1 MLKPNQK
8 SESSKKNQVEK
19 MFDSISFEY
28 DLLNEIMTFNSHKRW
43 KKNILNIAKKL
54 KPKNALD
61 IATGTADIAINLG
74 SISNCKVV
82 GVDISEQ
89 MLNVGRKKITK
100 MKLDESVR
108 LETGDAENLNFKDNY
123 FDLVTIGFGVR
134 NFQDLEKGLRESF
147 RVLNKEGTLII
158 LETSVPENRI
168 MKLFYSIF
176 TRTYIPI
183 MARIFS
189 KDKSAY
195 NYLLNS
201 AELFPSGTKFSNI
214 LKSVGFADVLI
225 KPKLFGS
232 STIYV
237 CKKK

>member
-8 SESSKKNQVEK
+8 LKSPKKSQVEK

-28 DLLNEIMTFNSHKRW
+28 DLINGIMTFNSHKKW
-43 KKNILNIAKKL
+43 KKNILNIAKKV

-89 MLNVGRKKITK
+89 MLNVGREKITK
-100 MKLDESVR
+100 MKLGKSVR
-108 LETGDAENLNFKDNY
+108 LESGDAENLNFKDNY

-134 NFQDLEKGLRESF
+134 NFQDLEKGLSESF
-147 RVLNKEGTLII
+147 RVLNEKGTLII

-168 MKLFYSIF
+168 MKFLYTLF
-176 TRTYIPI
+176 TRIYIPI
-183 MARIFS
+183 IASIFS
-189 KDKSAY
+189 KDKLAY
-195 NYLLNS
+195 IYLLNS
-201 AELFPSGTKFSNI
+201 AELFPSGTKFSEI
-214 LKSVGFADVLI
+214 LKSVGFSDVEI
-225 KPKLFGS
+225 
-232 STIYV
+232 
-237 CKKK
+237 

>member
-8 SESSKKNQVEK
+8 SKSPKKSQVEK
-19 MFDSISFEY
+19 MFDSISSEY
-28 DLLNEIMTFNSHKRW
+28 DLLNGIMTFNSHKKW

-74 SISNCKVV
+74 SIYDCKVV

-89 MLNVGRKKITK
+89 MLSIGRKKITK
-100 MKLDESVR
+100 MKLDEAIK

-134 NFQDLEKGLRESF
+134 NFQDLEKGLSESF
-147 RVLNKEGTLII
+147 RVLNKKGTLII

-201 AELFPSGTKFSNI
+201 AELFPSGTKFSEI
-214 LKSVGFADVLI
+214 LKSVGFSKVQI

-232 STIYV
+232 STIYIAT
-237 CKKK
+237 K

>member
-1 MLKPNQK
+1 
-8 SESSKKNQVEK
+8 
-19 MFDSISFEY
+19 MFDSISIEY
-28 DLLNEIMTFNSHKRW
+28 DLINSIMTFDSHKRW
-43 KKNILNIAKKL
+43 KKSILEIAKKIQ
-54 KPKNALD
+54 PKNALD
-61 IATGTADIAINLG
+61 IATGTADIALNLG
-74 SISNCKVV
+74 RISNCQVV
-82 GVDISEQ
+82 GVDISEK
-89 MLNVGRKKITK
+89 MLNVGREKISK
-100 MKLDESVR
+100 MRLSNSVR
-108 LETGDAENLNFKDNY
+108 LETGDAENLKFNDNY

-168 MKLFYSIF
+168 IKLFYSIF

-183 MARIFS
+183 MAWIFS

-237 CKKK
+237 ATK

>member
-1 MLKPNQK
+1 MKPHQESK
-8 SESSKKNQVEK
+8 SPKKNQVEK

-28 DLLNEIMTFNSHKRW
+28 DLLNAIMTFNSHKRW

-74 SISNCKVV
+74 SISNCEVI

-89 MLNVGRKKITK
+89 MLNVGREKITK
-100 MKLDESVR
+100 MKLTKSVR
-108 LETGDAENLNFKDNY
+108 LESGDAENLNFKDNY

-134 NFQDLEKGLRESF
+134 NFQDLEKGLSESL
-147 RVLNKEGTLII
+147 RVLKVKGTLIV

-183 MARIFS
+183 MAMIFS

-195 NYLLNS
+195 KYLLNS

>member
-8 SESSKKNQVEK
+8 SKSPKKSQVEK

-28 DLLNEIMTFNSHKRW
+28 DLLNGIMTFNNHKRW

-74 SISNCKVV
+74 SIYDCKVV

-89 MLNVGRKKITK
+89 MLSVGRKKITK
-100 MKLDESVR
+100 MKLDEVIR

-147 RVLNKEGTLII
+147 RVLNKKGTLII

-232 STIYV
+232 STIYIAT
-237 CKKK
+237 K

>member
-8 SESSKKNQVEK
+8 SKISKKSQVEK
-19 MFDSISFEY
+19 MFDLISFEY
-28 DLLNEIMTFNSHKRW
+28 DFLNGIMTFNRHKRW
-43 KKNILNIAKKL
+43 KKDIFNIAKKL

-74 SISNCKVV
+74 SISDCKVV

-100 MKLDESVR
+100 MKLDEFVR

-134 NFQDLEKGLRESF
+134 NFQDLEKGLKESF
-147 RVLNKEGTLII
+147 RVLNKNGALII
-158 LETSVPENRI
+158 LETSIPENTI

-201 AELFPSGTKFSNI
+201 AELFPSGTKFSDI
-214 LKSVGFADVLI
+214 LKSIGFADVLI

-232 STIYV
+232 STIYIAT
-237 CKKK
+237 K

>member
-1 MLKPNQK
+1 
-8 SESSKKNQVEK
+8 
-19 MFDSISFEY
+19 
-28 DLLNEIMTFNSHKRW
+28 MTFNSHKRW

-74 SISNCKVV
+74 SISDCKVV

-100 MKLDESVR
+100 MKLDESIK
-108 LETGDAENLNFKDNY
+108 LETGDAENLNFEDNY

-134 NFQDLEKGLRESF
+134 NFQDLEKGLKESF
-147 RVLNKEGTLII
+147 RVLNKDGTLII
-158 LETSVPENRI
+158 LETSVPENTI

-201 AELFPSGTKFSNI
+201 AELFPSGTKFSDI
-214 LKSVGFADVLI
+214 LKSVGFANVLI

-232 STIYV
+232 STIYIAT
-237 CKKK
+237 K

>member
-1 MLKPNQK
+1 MVKPNQK
-8 SESSKKNQVEK
+8 SKSSKKSQVEN
-19 MFDSISFEY
+19 MFDSISLEY
-28 DLLNEIMTFNSHKRW
+28 DLLNGIMTFNSHKRW

-61 IATGTADIAINLG
+61 LATGTADIAINLG
-74 SISNCKVV
+74 SITDCKVV

-100 MKLDESVR
+100 MKLDEFVR
-108 LETGDAENLNFKDNY
+108 LETGDAENLNFKDDY

-147 RVLNKEGTLII
+147 RVLNKDGTLII
-158 LETSVPENRI
+158 LETSVPENTI

-201 AELFPSGTKFSNI
+201 AELFPSGSKFSDI

-232 STIYV
+232 STIYIAT
-237 CKKK
+237 K

>member
-1 MLKPNQK
+1 MKPHQESK
-8 SESSKKNQVEK
+8 SPKKNQVEK

-28 DLLNEIMTFNSHKRW
+28 DLLNAIMTFNSHKRW

-74 SISNCKVV
+74 SISNCEVI

-89 MLNVGRKKITK
+89 MLNVGREKITK
-100 MKLDESVR
+100 MKLTKSVR
-108 LETGDAENLNFKDNY
+108 LESGDAENLNFKDNY

-134 NFQDLEKGLRESF
+134 NFQDLEKGLSESL
-147 RVLNKEGTLII
+147 RVLKVKGTLIV
-158 LETSVPENRI
+158 LETSVPKNRI

-183 MARIFS
+183 MAMIFS

-201 AELFPSGTKFSNI
+201 AELFPSGTKFKDI
-214 LKSVGFADVLI
+214 LKSVGFSQVKI

-232 STIYV
+232 STIYIAT
-237 CKKK
+237 K

>member
-8 SESSKKNQVEK
+8 LKSPKKSQVEK

-28 DLLNEIMTFNSHKRW
+28 DLINGIMTFNSHKKW
-43 KKNILNIAKKL
+43 KKNILNIAKKV

-82 GVDISEQ
+82 GLDISEQ
-89 MLNVGRKKITK
+89 MLNVGREKITK
-100 MKLDESVR
+100 MKLGKSVR
-108 LETGDAENLNFKDNY
+108 LELGDAENLNFKDNY

-134 NFQDLEKGLRESF
+134 NFQDLEKGLSESF
-147 RVLNKEGTLII
+147 RVLNEKGTLII

-168 MKLFYSIF
+168 MKFLYTLF
-176 TRTYIPI
+176 TRIYIPI
-183 MARIFS
+183 IASIFS
-189 KDKSAY
+189 KDKLAY
-195 NYLLNS
+195 IYLLNS
-201 AELFPSGTKFSNI
+201 AELFPSGTKFSEI
-214 LKSVGFADVLI
+214 LKSVGFSDVEI

>member
-8 SESSKKNQVEK
+8 SKSSKKNQVEK
-19 MFDSISFEY
+19 MFDAISFEY
-28 DLLNEIMTFNSHKRW
+28 DFLNGIMTFNSHTRW

-74 SISNCKVV
+74 SISDCKVV

-89 MLNVGRKKITK
+89 MLNLGRKKITK
-100 MKLDESVR
+100 MKLDEFVR
-108 LETGDAENLNFKDNY
+108 LESGDAENLNFKDNY

-147 RVLNKEGTLII
+147 RVLNKNGTLII

-168 MKLFYSIF
+168 MKLFYLIF
-176 TRTYIPI
+176 TRTYIPV
-183 MARIFS
+183 MASIFS

-195 NYLLNS
+195 SYLINS
-201 AELFPSGTKFSNI
+201 AELFPSGTKFSDI

-232 STIYV
+232 STIYIAT
-237 CKKK
+237 K

>member
-1 MLKPNQK
+1 LKPNQK
-8 SESSKKNQVEK
+8 SETSKKNQVEK

-28 DLLNEIMTFNSHKRW
+28 DLLNGIMTFNGHKRW
-43 KKNILNIAKKL
+43 KNNILNIAKKL

-61 IATGTADIAINLG
+61 IATGTADIAINLA

-100 MKLDESVR
+100 MKLDEYVR

-123 FDLVTIGFGVR
+123 FDLITIGFGVR

-147 RVLNKEGTLII
+147 RVLNKNGTLII

-201 AELFPSGTKFSNI
+201 AELFPSGSKFSNI

-237 CKKK
+237 ATK

>member
-8 SESSKKNQVEK
+8 SKSSKKSQVEK

-28 DLLNEIMTFNSHKRW
+28 DLLNGIMTFNNHKRW
-43 KKNILNIAKKL
+43 KKNILNIAKKV

-74 SISNCKVV
+74 SISDCKVI

-100 MKLDESVR
+100 MKLGKSVR

-134 NFQDLEKGLRESF
+134 NFQDLEKGLKESF
-147 RVLNKEGTLII
+147 RVLNKDGTLII
-158 LETSVPENRI
+158 LETSVPENSI

-201 AELFPSGTKFSNI
+201 AELFPSGTKFSDI
-214 LKSVGFADVLI
+214 LKSVGFANVLI

-232 STIYV
+232 STIYIAT
-237 CKKK
+237 K

>member
-1 MLKPNQK
+1 MKPNQESK
-8 SESSKKNQVEK
+8 SPKKNQVEK

-28 DLLNEIMTFNSHKRW
+28 DLLNAIMTFNSHKRW

-74 SISNCKVV
+74 SISNCEVI

-89 MLNVGRKKITK
+89 MLNVGREKITK
-100 MKLDESVR
+100 MKLTKSVR
-108 LETGDAENLNFKDNY
+108 LESGDAENLNFKDNY

-134 NFQDLEKGLRESF
+134 NFQDLEKGLSESL
-147 RVLNKEGTLII
+147 RVLKVKGTLIV

-183 MARIFS
+183 MAMIFS

-201 AELFPSGTKFSNI
+201 AELFPSGTRFKDI
-214 LKSVGFADVLI
+214 LKSVGFSQVKI

-232 STIYV
+232 STIYIAT
-237 CKKK
+237 K

>member
-1 MLKPNQK
+1 
-8 SESSKKNQVEK
+8 
-19 MFDSISFEY
+19 MFNSISFEY
-28 DLLNEIMTFNSHKRW
+28 DLLNAIMTFNSHKRW

-74 SISNCKVV
+74 SISNCEVI

-89 MLNVGRKKITK
+89 MLNVGREKITK
-100 MKLDESVR
+100 MKLTKSVR
-108 LETGDAENLNFKDNY
+108 LESGDAENLNFKDNY

-134 NFQDLEKGLRESF
+134 NFQDLEKGLSESL
-147 RVLNKEGTLII
+147 RVLKVKGTLIV

-183 MARIFS
+183 MAMIFS

-195 NYLLNS
+195 KYLLNS

>member
-1 MLKPNQK
+1 MLKPNQNSK
-8 SESSKKNQVEK
+8 SSKKSQVEK

-28 DLLNEIMTFNSHKRW
+28 DLLNGIMTFNNHKRW
-43 KKNILNIAKKL
+43 KKNILNIAKKV

-74 SISNCKVV
+74 SISDCKVV

-100 MKLDESVR
+100 MKLGKSVR

-134 NFQDLEKGLRESF
+134 NFQDLEKGLKESF
-147 RVLNKEGTLII
+147 RVLNKDGTLII

-201 AELFPSGTKFSNI
+201 AELFPSGTNFSDI
-214 LKSVGFADVLI
+214 LKSVGFANVLI

-232 STIYV
+232 STIYIAT
-237 CKKK
+237 K

>member
-1 MLKPNQK
+1 
-8 SESSKKNQVEK
+8 

-28 DLLNEIMTFNSHKRW
+28 DLLNAIMTFNSHKRW

-74 SISNCKVV
+74 SISNCEVI

-89 MLNVGRKKITK
+89 MLNVGREKITK
-100 MKLDESVR
+100 MKLTKAVR
-108 LETGDAENLNFKDNY
+108 LESGDAENLNFKDNY

-134 NFQDLEKGLRESF
+134 NFQDLEKGLRESL
-147 RVLNKEGTLII
+147 RVLKVKGTLIV

-183 MARIFS
+183 MAMIFS

-201 AELFPSGTKFSNI
+201 AELFPSGTKFKDI
-214 LKSVGFADVLI
+214 LKSVGFSQVQI

-232 STIYV
+232 STIYIAT
-237 CKKK
+237 K

>member
-1 MLKPNQK
+1 MKPHQESK
-8 SESSKKNQVEK
+8 SPKKNQVEK

-28 DLLNEIMTFNSHKRW
+28 DLLNAIMTFNSHKRW

-74 SISNCKVV
+74 SISNCEVI

-89 MLNVGRKKITK
+89 MLNVGREKITK
-100 MKLDESVR
+100 MKLTKSVR
-108 LETGDAENLNFKDNY
+108 LESGDAENLNFKDNY

-134 NFQDLEKGLRESF
+134 NFQDLEKGLSESL
-147 RVLNKEGTLII
+147 RVLKVKGTLIV

-183 MARIFS
+183 MAMIFS

-201 AELFPSGTKFSNI
+201 AELFPSGTKFLS
-214 LKSVGFADVLI
+214 LI
-225 KPKLFGS
+225 H
-232 STIYV
+232 I
-237 CKKK
+237 

>member
-1 MLKPNQK
+1 MKPHQESK
-8 SESSKKNQVEK
+8 SPKKNQVEK

-28 DLLNEIMTFNSHKRW
+28 DLLNAIMTFNSHKRW

-74 SISNCKVV
+74 SISNCEVI

-89 MLNVGRKKITK
+89 MLNVGREKITK
-100 MKLDESVR
+100 MKLTKSVR
-108 LETGDAENLNFKDNY
+108 LESGDAENLNFKDNY

-134 NFQDLEKGLRESF
+134 NFQDLEKGLSESL
-147 RVLNKEGTLII
+147 RVLKVKGTLIV

-183 MARIFS
+183 MAMIFS
-189 KDKSAY
+189 KNKSAY

>member
-1 MLKPNQK
+1 MKPNQESK
-8 SESSKKNQVEK
+8 SSKKNQVEK

-28 DLLNEIMTFNSHKRW
+28 DLLNAIMTFNSHKRW

-74 SISNCKVV
+74 SISNCEVI

-89 MLNVGRKKITK
+89 MLNVGREKITK
-100 MKLDESVR
+100 MKLGKSVR
-108 LETGDAENLNFKDNY
+108 LESGDAENLNFKDNY

-134 NFQDLEKGLRESF
+134 NFQDLEKGLSESL
-147 RVLNKEGTLII
+147 RVLKAKGTLIV

-183 MARIFS
+183 MAMIFS

-201 AELFPSGTKFSNI
+201 AELFPSGTKFKDI
-214 LKSVGFADVLI
+214 LKSVGFSQVKI
-225 KPKLFGS
+225 NPKLFGS
-232 STIYV
+232 STIYIAT
-237 CKKK
+237 K

>member
-1 MLKPNQK
+1 MKPNQESK
-8 SESSKKNQVEK
+8 SPKKNQVEK

-28 DLLNEIMTFNSHKRW
+28 DLLNAIMTFNSHKRW

-74 SISNCKVV
+74 SISNCEVI

-89 MLNVGRKKITK
+89 MLNVGREKITK
-100 MKLDESVR
+100 MKLNKSVR
-108 LETGDAENLNFKDNY
+108 LESGDAENLNFKDNY

-134 NFQDLEKGLRESF
+134 NFQDLEKGLSESL
-147 RVLNKEGTLII
+147 RVLKVKGTLIV

-183 MARIFS
+183 MAMIFS

-201 AELFPSGTKFSNI
+201 AELFPSGTKFKDI
-214 LKSVGFADVLI
+214 LKSVGFSQVKI

-232 STIYV
+232 STIYIAT
-237 CKKK
+237 K

>member
-1 MLKPNQK
+1 MKPNQESK
-8 SESSKKNQVEK
+8 SSKKNQVEK

-28 DLLNEIMTFNSHKRW
+28 DLLNAIMTFNSHKRW

-74 SISNCKVV
+74 SISNCDVI
-82 GVDISEQ
+82 GVDISEK
-89 MLNVGRKKITK
+89 MLNVGREKITK
-100 MKLDESVR
+100 MKLTKSVR
-108 LETGDAENLNFKDNY
+108 LESGDAENLNFKDNY

-134 NFQDLEKGLRESF
+134 NFQDLEKGLSESL
-147 RVLNKEGTLII
+147 RVLKAKGTLIV

-183 MARIFS
+183 MAMIFS

-201 AELFPSGTKFSNI
+201 AELFPSGTKFKDI
-214 LKSVGFADVLI
+214 LKSVGFSQVKI
-225 KPKLFGS
+225 NPKLFGS
-232 STIYV
+232 STIYIAT
-237 CKKK
+237 K

>member
-8 SESSKKNQVEK
+8 LKSPKKSQVEK

-28 DLLNEIMTFNSHKRW
+28 DLINGIMTFNSHKKW
-43 KKNILNIAKKL
+43 KKNILNIAKKV

-82 GVDISEQ
+82 GLDISEQ
-89 MLNVGRKKITK
+89 MLNVGREKITK
-100 MKLDESVR
+100 MKLTKSVR
-108 LETGDAENLNFKDNY
+108 LESGDAENLNFKDNY

-134 NFQDLEKGLRESF
+134 NFQDLDKGLSESL
-147 RVLNKEGTLII
+147 RVLKAKGTLII

-183 MARIFS
+183 MAMIFS
-189 KDKSAY
+189 KEKSAY

-201 AELFPSGTKFSNI
+201 AELFPSGTKFKDI
-214 LKSVGFADVLI
+214 LKSVGFSQVKI

-232 STIYV
+232 STIYIAT
-237 CKKK
+237 K

>member
-1 MLKPNQK
+1 
-8 SESSKKNQVEK
+8 

-28 DLLNEIMTFNSHKRW
+28 DLLNAIMTFNSHKRW

-74 SISNCKVV
+74 SISNCEVI

-89 MLNVGRKKITK
+89 MLNVGREKITK
-100 MKLDESVR
+100 MKLTKSVR
-108 LETGDAENLNFKDNY
+108 LESGDAENLNFKDNY

-134 NFQDLEKGLRESF
+134 NFQDLEKGLSESL
-147 RVLNKEGTLII
+147 RVLKVKGTLIV

-183 MARIFS
+183 MAMIFS

-195 NYLLNS
+195 KYLLNS

-214 LKSVGFADVLI
+214 LKSVGFADVSI

>member
-1 MLKPNQK
+1 MKPNQESK
-8 SESSKKNQVEK
+8 SSKKNQVEK

-28 DLLNEIMTFNSHKRW
+28 DLLNAIMTFNSHKRW

-74 SISNCKVV
+74 SISNCDVI
-82 GVDISEQ
+82 GVDISEK
-89 MLNVGRKKITK
+89 MLNVGREKITK
-100 MKLDESVR
+100 MKLTKAVR
-108 LETGDAENLNFKDNY
+108 LESGDAENLNFKDNY

-134 NFQDLEKGLRESF
+134 NFQDLEKGLGESL
-147 RVLNKEGTLII
+147 RVLKAKGTLIV

-183 MARIFS
+183 MAMFFS

-201 AELFPSGTKFSNI
+201 AELFPSGTKFKDI
-214 LKSVGFADVLI
+214 LKSVGFSQVKI

-232 STIYV
+232 STIYIAT
-237 CKKK
+237 K